1 MMEPTGQPNISSWV
15 DKAPEGQREFREA
28 VHVILATITHDPG
41 LRDTMVM
48 KGGILLAIRYHSLR
62 FTKDIDFSTSLS
74 LSEMGPEKV
83 RQAFDSGMA
92 LVAAGF
98 DYGLDCKVQGCKVN
112 PANRPEASFPSIELS
127 IGYAYKGTPKHRR
140 LLLGQSPSVISI
152 DFSLN
157 ERTLEVE
164 NLEID
169 DGGSVR
175 VYAFNDLIAEKFRSL
190 LQQVS
195 RNRYRRQDVFDL
207 AMLLERDVSD
217 TEKAAIL
224 HSFREKALS
233 RNIEPSPE
241 SLSGPEVKR
250 RAKADY
256 HTLADEIEG
265 ELPDFETAYEK
276 IDQFYRSLPW

>member
-1 MMEPTGQPNISSWV
+1 MEPTGQSNISTWV
-15 DKAPEGQREFREA
+15 DDAPEGQREFREA
-28 VHVILATITHDPG
+28 VHLILATITHDPG
-41 LRDTMVM
+41 LRDAMVM
-48 KGGILLAIRYHSLR
+48 KGGILLAIRYRSKR

-74 LSEMGPEKV
+74 LAEMNPEKI

-98 DYGLDCKVQGCKVN
+98 DNGLDCRVQGCKVN

-127 IGYAYKGTPKHRR
+127 IGYAYKGTPKHKR
-140 LLLGQSPSVISI
+140 LLRDQSPSVISI

-157 ERTLEVE
+157 ERILEVE

-169 DGGSVR
+169 EGESVR
-175 VYAFNDLIAEKFRSL
+175 VYTFNDLIAEKFRSL

-207 AMLLERDVSD
+207 AMLLEWDVSEA
-217 TEKAAIL
+217 EKASIL
-224 HSFREKALS
+224 FSLKEKSISRALDV
-233 RNIEPSPE
+233 NVE
-241 SLSGPEVKR
+241 SLADSEVKR

-265 ELPDFETAYEK
+265 ELPDFETSYER
-276 IDQFYRSLPW
+276 IVALYRSLPW